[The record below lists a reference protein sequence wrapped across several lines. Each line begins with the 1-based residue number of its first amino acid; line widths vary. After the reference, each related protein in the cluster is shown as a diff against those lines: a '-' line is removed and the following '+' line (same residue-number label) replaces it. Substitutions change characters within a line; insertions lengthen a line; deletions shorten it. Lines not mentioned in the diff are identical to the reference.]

1 MYIMYNNK
9 ILKEKFIDVNDFSDT
24 LHRFVLVNNQI
35 NINEN
40 LINVYN
46 KYDSNLRRIF
56 KNLVKCGEDRKS
68 SKDEQN
74 CISNFKDE
82 FDCLRSDISKIIEK
96 DLVDK
101 K

>member
-1 MYIMYNNK
+1 MYNMYNNK
-9 ILKEKFIDVNDFSDT
+9 ILKEKFKEVNEFSDT

-46 KYDSNLRRIF
+46 KYDTNLRILF
-56 KNLVKCGEDRKS
+56 KNLVKCGEEKKT
-68 SKDEQN
+68 SKDEQT
-74 CISNFKDE
+74 CLSNFRNE
-82 FDCLRSDISKIIEK
+82 FDSLRSDISKIIEK